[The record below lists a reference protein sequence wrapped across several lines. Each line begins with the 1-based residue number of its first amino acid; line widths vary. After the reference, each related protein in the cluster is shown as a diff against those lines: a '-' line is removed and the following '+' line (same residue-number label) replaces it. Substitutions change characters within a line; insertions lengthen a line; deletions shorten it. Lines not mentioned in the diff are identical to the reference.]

1 MFRKLML
8 ALAMAAM
15 TALVAVPALADDK
28 KVDGKKKKGDTN
40 TALAANLLTQTN
52 FAEVNGDY
60 NVVGQANIAQ
70 QQAAAAAGDNAT
82 ATNFFGVFVGG
93 NDDNGND
100 NGSHGKKD
108 GKKGGADNFAACLNA
123 ADQYN
128 AAIVDGDYNVVG
140 QANIAQQ
147 QCAAAAGDNAFAGNA
162 FVVDV
167 EDLGA
172 LAGAE

>member
-1 MFRKLML
+1 ML
-8 ALAMAAM
+8 VLAMAAM

-28 KVDGKKKKGDTN
+28 KVDGKKKGDGN
-40 TALAANLLTQTN
+40 TALAANLLQQTN

-60 NVVGQANIAQ
+60 NEVLQINAAQ

-93 NDDNGND
+93 NDDTGIVLGDNGND
-100 NGSHGKKD
+100 NGSHGKN
-108 GKKGGADNFAACLNA
+108 GKKDGADNFAACLNA

-128 AAIVDGDYNVVG
+128 AAIVDGDFNTVA

-147 QCAAAAGDNAFAGNA
+147 QCAAAAGDNAFAAND

-167 EDLGA
+167 EGLGA
-172 LAGAE
+172 LAAE